1 LQNNSVILQ
10 DHLEQELMQFIRPLK
25 KFGQNYL
32 TDPNILRKIVEEI
45 DPTAEDNII
54 EIGPGLGAL
63 TEILLQKV
71 PTITAVEID
80 NRVGEILSQRFKG
93 IELITEDFLKTDLN
107 EIYYRKDKKLRIT
120 GNIPYNLTSPI
131 LFRMIENNHIVKDS
145 VLMMQIEVAQRII
158 SKKGTK
164 EYGILSVLLNHF
176 CEIKLCFKVSPNV
189 FNPRPKVWSAV
200 MHFYLKENGMADRE
214 KKIFIQTVKA
224 AFGNRRKTLKNSL
237 GNSIFKEINFE
248 DSGIDLSLRAEQL
261 SIEDFVVLSK
271 FIRSKT
277 ESI

>member
-1 LQNNSVILQ
+1 
-10 DHLEQELMQFIRPLK
+10 MQIIKPLK

-45 DPTAEDNII
+45 DPLAEDNII

-63 TEILLQKV
+63 TEILLNKV
-71 PTITAVEID
+71 HSITAVEID
-80 NRVGEILSQRFKG
+80 NRVGEILRQKFKG
-93 IELITEDFLKTDLN
+93 IDLISEDFLKTDLN
-107 EIYYRKDKKLRIT
+107 AIYQRKGKKLRIT

-131 LFRMIENNHIVKDS
+131 LFRMIENNHIIKDS
-145 VLMMQIEVAQRII
+145 VLMMQLEVAQRII

-164 EYGILSVLLNHF
+164 EYGILSVLLNYF
-176 CEIKLCFKVSPNV
+176 CEIKFCFKVSPNV

-200 MHFYLKENGMADRE
+200 IHFYLKENEMADQE
-214 KKIFIQTVKA
+214 KRVFIQTVKA

-237 GNSIFKEINFE
+237 SNSIFKEIDFA

-261 SIEDFVVLSK
+261 DINDFVVLSK

-277 ESI
+277 NSI

>member
-1 LQNNSVILQ
+1 
-10 DHLEQELMQFIRPLK
+10 MQFIKPLK

-45 DPTAEDNII
+45 DPLAEDNII

-71 PTITAVEID
+71 PSITAVEID
-80 NRVGEILSQRFKG
+80 NRVAEILRLKFRG
-93 IELITEDFLKTDLN
+93 IDLITEDFIKTDLN
-107 EIYYRKDKKLRIT
+107 SIFNKTGKKLRIT

-145 VLMMQIEVAQRII
+145 ILMMQLEVAQRII

-164 EYGILSVLLNHF
+164 EYGILSVLLNYF
-176 CEIKLCFKVSPNV
+176 CEIKFCFKVSPNV

-200 MHFYLKENGMADRE
+200 MHFYLKENEMTDQE

-237 GNSIFKEINFE
+237 SNSIFKEINFE
-248 DSGIDLSLRAEQL
+248 DSGIDITLRAEQL
-261 SIEDFVVLSK
+261 DISDFVVLSK
-271 FIRSKT
+271 YIQSKLKN
-277 ESI
+277 I

>member
-1 LQNNSVILQ
+1 MFFSLQ
-10 DHLEQELMQFIRPLK
+10 DKSVNLQDQLEHYLMQFIKPLK

-45 DPTAEDNII
+45 EPREEDNII

-63 TEILLQKV
+63 TDILLKKV
-71 PTITAVEID
+71 GSITAVEID
-80 NRVGEILSQRFKG
+80 NRVGEILRLRFPG
-93 IELITEDFLKTDLN
+93 IDLITEDFLKTDLN
-107 EIYYRKDKKLRIT
+107 AIYQRRGKKLRIT
-120 GNIPYNLTSPI
+120 GNIPYNLTSSI
-131 LFRMIENNHIVKDS
+131 LFKMIENNHVIKDS

-164 EYGILSVLLNHF
+164 EYGILSVLLNYF
-176 CEIKLCFKVSPNV
+176 CEIKFCFRVSPNV

-200 MHFYLKENGMADRE
+200 VHFYLKENNMTDLE

-237 GNSIFKEINFE
+237 SNSIFKEINFE
-248 DSGIDLSLRAEQL
+248 DSGID
-261 SIEDFVVLSK
+261 
-271 FIRSKT
+271 KT
-277 ESI
+277 